1 MNFSFICMKNDMSG
15 AILDNNGTLHSIYDY
30 SSSEKAE
37 LIWAVAIGTIVGT
50 IPYNWAYVKYGAK
63 YVFLSAGILSIISTV
78 LVPTLA
84 AQSYIALLFVR
95 LLQGI
100 AYSADFAVI
109 GIICVKWAPLDE
121 IAFFI
126 SVLTV
131 FSPFANIITTGITG
145 VLCTSSLGW
154 RASYYFHAV
163 GGAICFVLWCIVY
176 SDCPLSCK
184 SITTEEMAN
193 IQKGKSAEHFNKD
206 RNVPYFKMITNPA
219 LISVWF
225 NAFMDLSMSIMII
238 TYSPIYLHEVL
249 GFPIEQTAAIIG
261 ITSFV
266 QLPFKFTAA
275 FISDRLMI
283 FSPKTKMLIFNT
295 ISCGIVSLLFGGF
308 GFVPKDHRWYAMVL
322 LGVLHCLMSTNC
334 GGFYQCGRYVAQ
346 QYADVVIAA
355 IQFCKCLALFFVPAV
370 VKTTV
375 SNEHDRSQWAL
386 AFIIMAVF
394 LFIANCSAYF
404 LFTDQPAEFT
414 KVVDEPEKLKEA
426 IA

>member
-1 MNFSFICMKNDMSG
+1 MKNDMSG
-15 AILDNNGTLHSIYDY
+15 AIPGYNGTLHSIYDY

-84 AQSYIALLFVR
+84 AHNYIALLFVR

-109 GIICVKWAPLDE
+109 GIICVKWAPHDE
-121 IAFFI
+121 MAFFI

-131 FSPFANIITTGITG
+131 FSNFANIITTAVTG
-145 VLCTSSLGW
+145 YLCTSSLGW

-163 GGAICFVLWCIVY
+163 GGTICFFLWCIVY

-206 RNVPYFKMITNPA
+206 RKVPFLKMIQNPV
-219 LISVWF
+219 LICVWF
-225 NAFMDLSMSIMII
+225 NAFLDLSMHIMIV
-238 TYSPIYLHEVL
+238 TYSPIYFHEVL
-249 GFPIEQTAAIIG
+249 KYPIEETAAIIG
-261 ITSFV
+261 ITSFA
-266 QLPFKFTAA
+266 QLPFKFAA
-275 FISDRLMI
+275 AYVSDRI
-283 FSPKTKMLIFNT
+283 TIVSTRTKMLIFNT
-295 ISCGIVSLLFGGF
+295 ISCGIVAFLFGSF
-308 GFVPKDHRWYAMVL
+308 GFVPVSHRWIAMIL
-322 LGVLHCLMSTNC
+322 MTIIHCFMSTNC
-334 GGFYQCGRYVAQ
+334 AGFYQCGRHVAQ

-355 IQFCKCLALFFVPAV
+355 IQFCKCLALFFVPAIV
-370 VKTTV
+370 AITV
-375 SNEHDRSQWAL
+375 SDETNRTQWASSFL
-386 AFIIMAVF
+386 IISSLLLV
-394 LFIANCSAYF
+394 ANFSAYIF
-404 LFTDQPAEFT
+404 FTDKPADFT
-414 KVVDEPEKLKEA
+414 KSKEESKEMSA
-426 IA
+426 